1 MKISYVFSCI
11 VLFIYTGI
19 AQADRLA
26 FPTTEAGI
34 IEALSFKDGKATVNG
49 KKYESRRGRVYEIVN
64 GRRIRKRGMAGIV
77 NTGVVNTA
85 IIPKA
90 GARILFRTNSARI
103 TGSKSFRL
111 LDTYA
116 QVLKGGLKSATL
128 QVRGHTDNVGN
139 AAYNRELS
147 ERRANAVRDYLQQQ
161 GVAAQRLH
169 ITGFGEDKPIA
180 SNATETGR
188 AQNRRVEFARIQ

>member
-77 NTGVVNTA
+77 NTGVVETA